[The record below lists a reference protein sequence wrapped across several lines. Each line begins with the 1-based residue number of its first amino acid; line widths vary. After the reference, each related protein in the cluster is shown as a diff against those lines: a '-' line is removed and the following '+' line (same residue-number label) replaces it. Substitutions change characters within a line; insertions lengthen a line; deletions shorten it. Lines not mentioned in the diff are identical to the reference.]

1 VQQVVSEEPV
11 LMDSWS
17 STWSDDPN
25 PGSATEGRKGNTMS
39 DEATEQAR
47 DAVAELVQRSAE
59 LQAETASRHE
69 RLDLLRARVAALAG
83 RLTPDAPAAPMQAAP
98 HRGPS
103 AEAGRPTP
111 SVVGRVSRRRMLA
124 ITGAGVVGGA
134 VTAAATGAVPA
145 GAAAVVPTSS
155 RGAGAT
161 DALLAVTESTP
172 TVTNSMIYVPAPTG
186 VAATD
191 TANVLAAL
199 NAATAGTT
207 VVLKCKNTKAVYV
220 INQELPVPEGVRV
233 TAFGV
238 NDEQPFPS
246 SVNGYMATLQQA
258 SGSSLRCVLASAGYL
273 AGLYG
278 PKNPGKYPQYNS
290 LYNNGTPQTTADSAI
305 EVDHLA
311 FDGQNGGMLAGNT
324 VGHAVVLYSTGS
336 KVHDCYI
343 FNTPQVGVVVAD
355 ANYAGTP
362 GSGPFTDN
370 RIYDNKMMNSGT
382 QGIWVVD
389 TPSSSGCL
397 NGFVLNNVIES
408 PSKQTASTP
417 SPGGVGSPNINPSTG
432 LPYEAVRMD
441 NSAGWWVVNNHAYS
455 CPGSGWVF
463 GNPWGLHC
471 VDNSTDTLG
480 AFPTN
485 GGLYVGYD
493 FLLNGKGPQ
502 FHPALV
508 NGNQVSAYEGFN
520 SNDFVVTNQ
529 APNNTNSYLYY
540 RVTMTFAAQQNP
552 MPASYLEH
560 ADNASHQ
567 DSQPAAPIAG
577 GKVTAGSSSIT
588 FPSDVSGLLQSGM
601 SVADMTTPGN
611 IPAGTFI
618 STVGTTTITL
628 VNASGETVNATGSS
642 AKGGDTISFPAPT
655 SVGWTYVNELAD
667 SALIVYRTNESVSAP
682 ISPVPVISGA
692 GTVSLIDPANLAGG
706 VEVTGTPRAGQ
717 TIVASSATTATWG
730 APPAGV
736 LSGPA
741 GGVLAGDFPNPT
753 LAPSLSITMAE
764 SGTYTVPE
772 GATQLRV
779 TCVGGAGGGGGGG
792 AATGSTAQAG
802 GSGGAS
808 GTTSIQVVPVGG
820 NSQLSV
826 TVGNAGAG
834 GTGAGSGDNNAGGNG
849 GGGGNTT
856 VSGTGISVQG
866 SGGGGGRGAAGGSTT
881 VLHGAAY
888 GAPANAV
895 SSFTTAGC
903 GGFSG
908 QAGGSPIATSA
919 GGGGGGGA
927 AGGSLGG
934 AGGGAGS
941 AQTGGG
947 AGGTGASSSAAG
959 TAGASASD
967 LGAGGGGGGGGTN
980 GSAGGAGGSGAP
992 GFVIIDVIG

>member
-1 VQQVVSEEPV
+1 
-11 LMDSWS
+11 
-17 STWSDDPN
+17 
-25 PGSATEGRKGNTMS
+25 MS

-47 DAVAELVQRSAE
+47 VAVADLVRRSAE

-69 RLDLLRARVAALAG
+69 RLDLLRARAAALAG
-83 RLTPDAPAAPMQAAP
+83 RLTPDAPSASMKAALT
-98 HRGPS
+98 HGPS
-103 AEAGRPTP
+103 ADRGRPTP
-111 SVVGRVSRRRMLA
+111 AVVGRVSRRRMLA

-134 VTAAATGAVPA
+134 VTAAAT
-145 GAAAVVPTSS
+145 AAISPS
-155 RGAGAT
+155 RGVGAT

-172 TVTNSMIYVPAPTG
+172 TVTDSMIYVSAPTG

-207 VVLKCKNTKAVYV
+207 VVLKCKNTSAFYV

-238 NDEQPFPS
+238 NDEQPFNTS
-246 SVNGYMATLQQA
+246 SFNGYMATLQQE
-258 SGSSLRCVLASAGYL
+258 SGSSLLCVLASAGYL

-278 PKNPGKYPQYNS
+278 PTNPGKYPQYNS
-290 LYNNGTPQTTADSAI
+290 LYNNGTPQTSADSAI

-336 KVHDCYI
+336 KVHDCYLY
-343 FNTPQVGVVVAD
+343 NTPQVGVVVSD

-370 RIYDNKMMNSGT
+370 RIYDNKMMNSGA
-382 QGIWVVD
+382 QGLWVVD
-389 TPSSSGCL
+389 TPGSSGCL

-408 PSKQTASTP
+408 PSKQTATP
-417 SPGGVGSPNINPSTG
+417 QPPTGVGTPNINPSTD
-432 LPYEAVRMD
+432 LPYEAARMD
-441 NSAGWWVVNNHAYS
+441 NSSGWWVVNNHAYS

-493 FLLNGKGPQ
+493 FLLSGNGPQ

-520 SNDFVVTNQ
+520 NNDFTPYNQ
-529 APNNTNSYLYY
+529 APNATNTYLYY

-577 GKVTAGSSSIT
+577 GKVTAGSSVIT
-588 FPSDVSGLLQSGM
+588 FPSDVSPLLQSGM
-601 SVADMTTPGN
+601 SVADLTTPGN
-611 IPAGTFI
+611 IPSGAI
-618 STVGTTTITL
+618 IDTVSGTTITL
-628 VNASGETVNATGSS
+628 ANASGESVNATGSS
-642 AKGGDTISFPAPT
+642 GKGGDTISFPAPT

-667 SALIVYRTNESVSAP
+667 STLIVYRSNESISAP
-682 ISPVPVISGA
+682 IGAVPTISGA

-706 VEVTGTPRAGQ
+706 VEVTGTPAAGQ

-753 LAPSLSITMAE
+753 LAPSLSTTIAE
-764 SGTYTVPE
+764 SGTYTVPDS
-772 GATQLRV
+772 ATQLRV
-779 TCVGGAGGGGGGG
+779 TCVGGGGGGGGGG
-792 AATGSTAQAG
+792 AATGSTAQVG

-808 GTTSIQVVPVGG
+808 GTTSIQVVPVGS

-826 TVGNAGAG
+826 TVGKAGTGGSGGAG
-834 GTGAGSGDNNAGGNG
+834 GGNNAGGDG
-849 GGGGNTT
+849 GSGGSTT
-856 VSGTGISVQG
+856 VSGAEISVQG

-888 GAPANAV
+888 GAPASAV

-903 GGFSG
+903 GGFSA
-908 QAGGSPIATSA
+908 QAGGSPIATSP
-919 GGGGGGGA
+919 GGGGGGGS

-934 AGGGAGS
+934 TGGGAGT
-941 AQTGGG
+941 AQAGGG

-959 TAGASASD
+959 TVGAGANAV
-967 LGAGGGGGGGGTN
+967 GAGGGGGGGGTN
-980 GSAGGAGGSGAP
+980 GNAGGAGGSGAA